1 MVIQYNNLLV
11 LVAMEREFNE
21 VLKCFPETHDII
33 VSKRLG
39 IYAKEYNIKKYKF
52 IITQSGVGTVNAA
65 LATAL
70 IAEQYPLDAILLL
83 GVAGALQD
91 FLKIGDIVLASK
103 VLQHDSIWSGKEQ
116 RVLMAPGKLFVSL
129 NQKDREKPEF
139 MIDTRFFTLLKSLL
153 ESNPRLKFHTGSI
166 LSGNEFVGD
175 FQRKVDITKID
186 PHALAVEMESAGV
199 AQVAKKLGIPFAVI
213 KTIADRLNPAGSI
226 SGEYNNFIQLAAENS
241 MKVVDL
247 LICRDSSLR
256 SE

>member
-1 MVIQYNNLLV
+1 MMIQYNNLLV

-91 FLKIGDIVLASK
+91 FLKIGV
-103 VLQHDSIWSGKEQ
+103 SG
-116 RVLMAPGKLFVSL
+116 LFKYFADFPSS
-129 NQKDREKPEF
+129 
-139 MIDTRFFTLLKSLL
+139 TKSLPEKAITRPL
-153 ESNPRLKFHTGSI
+153 VSAIGNIIRPRKRSKYFLRPLLSLARTRPAFSI
-166 LSGNEFVGD
+166 ISVLYPFY
-175 FQRKVDITKID
+175 
-186 PHALAVEMESAGV
+186 
-199 AQVAKKLGIPFAVI
+199 IP
-213 KTIADRLNPAGSI
+213 
-226 SGEYNNFIQLAAENS
+226 
-241 MKVVDL
+241 
-247 LICRDSSLR
+247 
-256 SE
+256 